1 MCDDCVTDLSTLPTN
16 SDVLIAPSLY
26 DVIPDIVPAN
36 SSILSISYMYSDI
49 TYDIVKSR
57 EVI

>member
-1 MCDDCVTDLSTLPTN
+1 M
-16 SDVLIAPSLY
+16 LIAPSLY
-26 DVIPDIVPAN
+26 EVIPDIVPAN
-36 SSILSISYMYSDI
+36 NSILSISYMYSDI